1 MSPALVI
8 TLRDLAEILARVA
21 RDTGAEF
28 AAKGGESHERSQ

>member
-1 MSPALVI
+1 MSTALTI

-21 RDTGAEF
+21 RDAAGKS

>member
-1 MSPALVI
+1 MSTALAI

-21 RDTGAEF
+21 QDARGRS